1 MKLQRLWTDVL
12 IACLALLTCLYATPL
27 QAAEEMT
34 PLDKN
39 MAKIAQE
46 CANEILEQYDLL
58 LSSGQL
64 NVAQLFDTFYVPIPN
79 SDPQKFHTSY
89 DELASGIIRP
99 ILDKYLEKDSRL
111 LYVIAVDKNGYL
123 PTHNTRFSQPLTGD
137 PDHDYK
143 WNLSKRMF
151 TDRTGLKA
159 ARNDDAPHLMQVKS
173 FKGKRIVTDMS
184 VPILVKK
191 RHWGAVRVGYRDR

>member
-1 MKLQRLWTDVL
+1 MPVWPCL
-12 IACLALLTCLYATPL
+12 ICLHATPL
-27 QAAEEMT
+27 RAAEEIT
-34 PLDKN
+34 PLDKEVI
-39 MAKIAQE
+39 KIAQD
-46 CANEILEQYDLL
+46 CAKEIVEQFNLL
-58 LSSGQL
+58 LNSGQL
-64 NVAQLFDTFYVPIPN
+64 NVAQLFDTFYIPIPG

-89 DELASGIIRP
+89 DNLATGILRP
-99 ILDKYLEKDSRL
+99 ILDKYLAKDPRL
-111 LYVIAVDKNGYL
+111 IYVIAVDKNGYL

-159 ARNDDAPHLMQVKS
+159 SRNDDEPYLMQVKS

-184 VPILVKK
+184 VPILVQK
-191 RHWGAVRVGYRDR
+191 RHWGAVRIGYRDR